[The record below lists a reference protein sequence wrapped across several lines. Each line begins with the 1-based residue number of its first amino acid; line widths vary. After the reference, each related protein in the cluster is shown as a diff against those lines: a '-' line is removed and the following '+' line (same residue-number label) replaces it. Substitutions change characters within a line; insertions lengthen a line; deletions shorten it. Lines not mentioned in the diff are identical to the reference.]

1 MKHKKQIS
9 DKKKLGL
16 AAAAC
21 AMIGLIA
28 ATMAYFSS
36 SHSFTNKFS
45 AAKYSVETYDL
56 FDTEKALDMWPGQT
70 MDASVKVK
78 NTGDVPI
85 LVRIKYPV
93 KVNADRMPDPFTAEE
108 AENAVNFTTLQGLYY
123 INGKFASNKF
133 LYNKSDGKFYYQGVI
148 TKDDGEI
155 EHIKGFQL
163 GYNYYTNST
172 YYLQSSDTSEPWND
186 DSIWEESTNSVS
198 KDKKLGGSRGIGC
211 WPRDYYR
218 FGVYI
223 ETIQATD
230 KNGKLLTD
238 TVDFSKATASSLKQ
252 YWTNLGK

>member
-93 KVNADRMPDPFTAEE
+93 KYKENSLPDPFTIEE
-108 AENAVNFTTLQGLYY
+108 AEKTPGSRLGGHYY
-123 INGKFASNKF
+123 LKVVFSTNKF
-133 LYNKSDGKFYYQGVI
+133 LYNDLDNKFYYQGVI
-148 TKDDGEI
+148 TEDDGEV
-155 EHIKGFQL
+155 EHFNKIIRDYSYLYGENQIGF
-163 GYNYYTNST
+163 
-172 YYLQSSDTSEPWND
+172 LQSSGTSEPWND
-186 DSIWEESTNSVS
+186 DSKWKTGYKSNKNFGEFRE
-198 KDKKLGGSRGIGC
+198 LGC
-211 WPRDYYR
+211 YPRIYYR

>member
-9 DKKKLGL
+9 DKKKFGL
-16 AAAAC
+16 AAIAC

-56 FDTEKALDMWPGQT
+56 IDSEKFLNMWPRQVI
-70 MDASVKVK
+70 DASVKVK

-85 LVRIKYPV
+85 LARIRYPV
-93 KVNADRMPDPFTAEE
+93 KYSEDSLPDPFTIEE
-108 AENAVNFTTLQGLYY
+108 AERIAPADLRGFCY
-123 INGKFASNKF
+123 IEGKFASNKF

-155 EHIKGFQL
+155 QHIKGFMI
-163 GYNYYTNST
+163 GESYNYIST

-186 DSIWEESTNSVS
+186 DSKWKKENNN
-198 KDKKLGGSRGIGC
+198 DKSIDKNLGTSRELGC
-211 WPRDYYR
+211 WPRSYYR
-218 FGVYI
+218 LGVYI
-223 ETIQATD
+223 ETIQATN
-230 KNGKLLTD
+230 KTGNLL
-238 TVDFSKATASSLKQ
+238 SATEVANLDVAGLKEL
-252 YWTNLGK
+252 WTNLGK

>member
-9 DKKKLGL
+9 DKKKFGL
-16 AAAAC
+16 AAIAC

-70 MDASVKVK
+70 IDASVKVK

-85 LVRIKYPV
+85 LVRIKYV
-93 KVNADRMPDPFTAEE
+93 IKQLLGKLPDPFTAEE
-108 AENAVNFTTLQGLYY
+108 VEKTAGTNLKGYCFMYGNF
-123 INGKFASNKF
+123 NSNKF
-133 LYNKSDGKFYYQGVI
+133 LFNGDGSDAKFYYQGVI

-155 EHIKGFQL
+155 EHLKNFRL
-163 GYNYYTNST
+163 GYSYDVST
-172 YYLQSSDTSEPWND
+172 SYLQSSDTSEPWKDGKWKGDRSND
-186 DSIWEESTNSVS
+186 KN
-198 KDKKLGGSRGIGC
+198 LGEFRNLGC
-211 WPRDYYR
+211 YPRNFYR
-218 FGVYI
+218 IAVYI

-230 KNGKLLTD
+230 ENGNLLNANEVAKLD
-238 TVDFSKATASSLKQ
+238 AAGLKEL
-252 YWTNLGK
+252 WTNLGK